1 MIRSRTPRLA
11 ARAFAFLGAA
21 FGAALIGGSSPRA
34 QPLVADLSRHL
45 IAIGSGFTGTEVLLY
60 GAIEGE
66 GDVVVVV
73 RGPEERVV
81 VRRKERIAG
90 IWVNRKS
97 VVFDRVP
104 AFFAIAASRPLDR
117 VAPAPLRELHH
128 LGIETLDFVV
138 AAALPPDDV
147 KTFRE
152 ALLRNRVRD
161 GFYAAKP
168 GKVGFV
174 GSRLFRTR
182 ILFPANVPTGTYSA
196 QVFLIRDGDVI
207 SAESTPLFISK
218 IGFQADVNF
227 LAHNQPAVYGL
238 IAIAIAL
245 MAGWGAAAAFR
256 KA

>member
-1 MIRSRTPRLA
+1 MSRGSALRLA
-11 ARAFAFLGAA
+11 ARAAALLGAMLFA
-21 FGAALIGGSSPRA
+21 GGSARA

-60 GAIEGE
+60 GAIEGD

-73 RGPEERVV
+73 RGPDERVV

-90 IWVNRKS
+90 IWVNRKN

-104 AFFAIAASRPLDR
+104 SFFAIAASRPLDR
-117 VAPAPLRELHH
+117 VAPEPLRKLHQ
-128 LGIETLDFVV
+128 LGIETLDFV
-138 AAALPPDDV
+138 AESALPPDEIAA
-147 KTFRE
+147 FRK
-152 ALLRNRVRD
+152 ALLRNKVRD

-196 QVFLIRDGDVI
+196 QVFLIRDGEVI

-227 LAHNQPAVYGL
+227 LAHNQPAIYGV

-245 MAGWGAAAAFR
+245 VAGWGAAAAFR